1 MYVNDIIIVRSS
13 LSKLIALKTFLH
25 TQYKLKDFN
34 LLKYLLGLE
43 IFRSNVMII
52 LSQCHYFL
60 QLLEDTSFL
69 GSNPHNV
76 LMNI

>member
-13 LSKLIALKTFLH
+13 LSKLTTLKTFLH

-43 IFRSNVMII
+43 IFWSNVMII